1 MRPELHDQRR
11 EKVLAAARTLF
22 LAKGYGRATIAEVAK
37 AARVAPA
44 TVYAYYDG
52 KLALFRAVVDGAA
65 QPFSGLFDD
74 VGRASNVRSQLLI
87 YAQGYFAF
95 MSDPQVRA
103 YYRIVSAEQPRHPE
117 LGAGLYTDVHRL
129 LGAVLRDIL
138 ERFAASGVLKMAS
151 LPIAAR
157 AFQGMIEHAS
167 LTISMLQGDHAP
179 PLHPSQEYC
188 EEVVRIFLS
197 AYAAEN

>member
-11 EKVLAAARTLF
+11 EKVLAAARGVF

-37 AARVAPA
+37 TARVAPA

-65 QPFSGLFDD
+65 QPFTGLFDD
-74 VGRASNVRSQLLI
+74 VQAAGDVRGQLLT
-87 YAQGYFAF
+87 YAHGYFAF

-117 LGAGLYTDVHRL
+117 LGAGLHTDVHRL
-129 LGAVLRDIL
+129 LGAVLRGIL
-138 ERFAASGVLKMAS
+138 DRFSDAGVLNMPS

-167 LTISMLQGDHAP
+167 LTISMLQGDDAA
-179 PLHPSQEYC
+179 PLHPPEEYC
-188 EEVVRIFLS
+188 AEVVRIFLS
-197 AYAAEN
+197 AYLAEN